1 MSSISAERRAPRLRT
16 RARVR
21 LHVFDGHTG
30 ELQLGQIHEAES
42 RDFTSRG
49 LFLTGVALP
58 CTTRVHLYIELPT
71 GWIETFG
78 VVVHNQPQRDAH
90 GLERVGVGVRLTRLS
105 FDDEQR
111 LEAFLDVC
119 RDATQAALHA
129 ALARLR
135 AEQISRRPAITA

>member
-1 MSSISAERRAPRLRT
+1 MSSLSAERRAPRLRT

-21 LHVFDGHTG
+21 LHVFDGHSG

-49 LFLTGVALP
+49 VFLTGVALP

-78 VVVHNQPQRDAH
+78 VVVHNHPQRDAH
-90 GLERVGVGVRLTRLS
+90 GVERLGVGVRITRMS
-105 FDDEQR
+105 YEDEQR
-111 LEAFLDVC
+111 LDSFLNVC
-119 RDATQAALHA
+119 RDASQAALHG

-135 AEQISRRPAITA
+135 AEQISRRAAITA